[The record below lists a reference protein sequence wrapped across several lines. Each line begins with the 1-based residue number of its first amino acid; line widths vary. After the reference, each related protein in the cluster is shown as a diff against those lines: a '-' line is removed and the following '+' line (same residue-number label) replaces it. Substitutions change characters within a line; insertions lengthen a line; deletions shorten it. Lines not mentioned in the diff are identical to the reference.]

1 MEVIDYQS
9 IRKHISELGKEE
21 VVKKRAK
28 ELQKQ
33 LRDPGVNLP
42 FRDAY
47 EMAYNE
53 IIQSRLY

>member
-1 MEVIDYQS
+1 LEVIDYQS
-9 IRKHISELGKEE
+9 IRKHIIKLGKEVE
-21 VVKKRAK
+21 VKNRAK

-33 LRDPGVNLP
+33 LRDPGADLP